1 MTYSRGGLK
10 DRPVQFARVAKL
22 VDAPG
27 LGSELYDF
35 LRDFEPPS
43 KPLIFQD
50 YFKKSI
56 KIMNLG

>member
-1 MTYSRGGLK
+1 
-10 DRPVQFARVAKL
+10 L

-35 LRDFEPPS
+35 LRDFEPLS

-50 YFKKSI
+50 YFKK
-56 KIMNLG
+56 